1 MADREKV
8 INDLS
13 ECIEHIRFN
22 EFKKIPF
29 WGNCQIAMMDAV
41 ALLKEQEA
49 VEPKAIGMNA
59 FGHPVYACGKC
70 GLLITESMN
79 YCHECGKRIIWEGR

>member
-59 FGHPVYACGKC
+59 FGTSLRVWEMWAFNHRINE
-70 GLLITESMN
+70 LLP
-79 YCHECGKRIIWEGR
+79 